1 MYLYPSR
8 LVERLLPVRVRV
20 VDSALSEFVSGFLT
34 HVLMAIKEF
43 SVFGI
48 LSPPELFVLFTRN
61 GLSRIRNLG
70 FCGFMIDR
78 RAHLWHLREI
88 KTVYSNQFF

>member
-8 LVERLLPVRVRV
+8 LVERLLRVRV

-48 LSPPELFVLFTRN
+48 LSPLNCLFFL
-61 GLSRIRNLG
+61 LG
-70 FCGFMIDR
+70 TVFKNMEFR
-78 RAHLWHLREI
+78 FLWL
-88 KTVYSNQFF
+88 YD